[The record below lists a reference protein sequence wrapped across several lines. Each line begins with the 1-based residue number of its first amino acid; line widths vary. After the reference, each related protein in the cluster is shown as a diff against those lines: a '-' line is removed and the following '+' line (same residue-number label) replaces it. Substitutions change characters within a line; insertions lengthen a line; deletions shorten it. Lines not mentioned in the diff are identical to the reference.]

1 MDATKRLAKVTTNE
15 FFPLRVVGTSML
27 PNILLMCKLAF
38 VMLCLYGFVGYIND
52 PHIPF
57 LKLFDQLRAYQN
69 VFKLIMRLVFLLS
82 GVLLLLNVR
91 VRSMSILL
99 GITIILILLSSK
111 PVFRN
116 HLFILGCFFF
126 LAGLSNKKHDPW
138 LLYVQFA
145 LVYIGAVINKIPQI
159 DWWTGQ
165 FMDNWL
171 GNAREN
177 HIYISI
183 AKFFPEMVFA
193 KFLSWSSMLSELTI
207 AILILNKK
215 THKLAVWGILIFH
228 TLLYTL
234 TAHRF
239 GHFYEDI
246 VLGLLLFLNWPKHSL
261 KIFIDNQ
268 KLDFFSKAVQFLNF
282 NKSFIWHD
290 EPFNQVYWLKIT
302 INGKAENNWNGLRRL
317 LLYSSNFYV
326 FLFGLD
332 FLIRLLFNG
341 ISAHIVLIVITWM
354 GLLFFLPL
362 LWNTKRRIE
371 KEIIV

>member
-1 MDATKRLAKVTTNE
+1 MDFVKRLAKVTTSA
-15 FFPLRVVGTSML
+15 FFPLRVVGTPML
-27 PNILLMCKLAF
+27 PNILLLCKLAF
-38 VMLCLYGFVGYIND
+38 VMLCLYGFVGCINE

-57 LKLFDQLRAYQN
+57 LELFDQFRAYPN
-69 VFKLIMRLVFLLS
+69 VFMLVIRLIFLLS
-82 GVLLLLNVR
+82 GVLLLLNIR
-91 VRSMSILL
+91 VRSMATLL
-99 GITIILILLSSK
+99 GATLILVILSSK

-138 LLYVQFA
+138 LLYIQFA
-145 LVYIGAVINKIPQI
+145 LVYIGAVINKTPQI

-177 HIYISI
+177 QIYIFI

-193 KFLSWSSMLSELTI
+193 KLLSWSSMLIELTI

-215 THKLAVWGILIFH
+215 THKLAVWIILIFH

-261 KIFIDNQ
+261 KVFIDGQ
-268 KLDFFSKAVQFLNF
+268 RLGFFSKIIQFFNF
-282 NKSFIWHD
+282 NKSFIWYN
-290 EPFNQVYWLKIT
+290 EPFNQIYWFKISIDGET
-302 INGKAENNWNGLRRL
+302 EINWNGLRRL

-332 FLIRLLFNG
+332 FLIRFLFNG
-341 ISAHIVLIVITWM
+341 ISMHIIQIVITWI
-354 GLLFFLPL
+354 GVLFFLPL
-362 LWNTKRRIE
+362 LWNTKGRMKRE
-371 KEIIV
+371 VTV